1 MSTLAGIKNRI
12 REYWSVWRRAEAIY
26 ALLARIHR
34 EQAFEKEL
42 ASDTRVLAP
51 YGYVAYSMADQ
62 DGILQEIFKR
72 IGATNRQ
79 LVEFGCGD
87 GLENNTVY
95 LVMLGWKAFWMDGGG
110 AQTASVREKHA
121 SRIASGQLQVRQT
134 FITRENINELIGSS
148 GLGPE
153 IDLLVIDLDGNDY
166 YIWEALTA
174 VNPRVVVIEYN
185 ATFRPPHKVVQEYK
199 ADHVWD
205 STNYFGS
212 SLAALEEMGRKKGYC
227 LVGCNYTGIDAFF
240 VRQDL
245 VGEHFAGPFTAERHY
260 RPAMYDAYVRGF
272 SFHRRNVGPYRVL

>member
-1 MSTLAGIKNRI
+1 MSIAWLKDKLRFFWTLP
-12 REYWSVWRRAEAIY
+12 RRAEAIY
-26 ALLARIHR
+26 ALLARMHR
-34 EQAFEKEL
+34 EQLFEREL
-42 ASDTRVLAP
+42 AADSRVLAP
-51 YGYVAYSMADQ
+51 YGWVAYSMADQ

-72 IGATNRQ
+72 IGTTNRQ

-87 GLENNTVY
+87 GLENNTLY
-95 LVMLGWKAFWMDGGG
+95 LVMLGWKAFWMDGGD
-110 AQTASVREKHA
+110 AQIASVRQRHA
-121 SRIASGQLQVRQT
+121 DRIASGQLQVRQT
-134 FITRENINELIGSS
+134 FITRENINDLIASS
-148 GLGPE
+148 KLGPE

-166 YIWEALTA
+166 HVWEAITA

-185 ATFRPPHKVVQEYK
+185 ATFRPPHKVVQEYR

-212 SLAALEEMGRKKGYC
+212 SLSAFEDLGRRKGYC

-260 RPAMYDAYVRGF
+260 RPAHYDGYVRGF